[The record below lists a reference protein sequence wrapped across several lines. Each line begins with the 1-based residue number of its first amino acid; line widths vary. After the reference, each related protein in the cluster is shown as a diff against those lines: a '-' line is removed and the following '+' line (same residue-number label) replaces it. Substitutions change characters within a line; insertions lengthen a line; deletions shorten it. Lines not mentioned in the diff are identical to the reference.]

1 MEELIFKVAI
11 VLIIG
16 FIGGKVAERF
26 KLPSVSGYLIFG
38 LFLGPSLGLIFTG
51 FDGFITASDQS
62 SLKFISEIA
71 LAFIAFS
78 IGSEF
83 RLKNLKKQGKEVT
96 TIANYEVIGAVIVVF
111 LALFFI
117 PKPEPIMIGG
127 YNPFSKGN
135 IAFGLVLA
143 SMSAATAPA
152 ATLIVM
158 REYRAYGT
166 VTKTILPVVA
176 LDDIHGIIIFG
187 FAISV
192 AKMLVA
198 PGTSGLAFS
207 IAKPFIEVFGS
218 ILIGGIIGY
227 LLVLITKRL
236 KKELA
241 DHQVISV
248 AAIFLTMGIM
258 MLINKAFE
266 AQSIAMSILL
276 ANMMAGAVI
285 ANLSNK
291 RDETFKSI
299 DNFTTPFYVLFF
311 TLAGAS
317 LDLGILGQG
326 ILISILAIVYI
337 LARGLGKYFGAYTGA
352 AIAKSPKLVRRNI
365 GFALLPQGGV
375 SLGLLVIVQAQL
387 SSFYP
392 LISTIIML
400 SILVYETTGPI
411 FAKYAI
417 SSAGEINGLD
427 RLEELSQ
434 IDIKE

>member
-158 REYRAYGT
+158 REYHAYGP

-207 IAKPFIEVFGS
+207 IAKPFIEVFS
-218 ILIGGIIGY
+218 
-227 LLVLITKRL
+227 
-236 KKELA
+236 
-241 DHQVISV
+241 
-248 AAIFLTMGIM
+248 
-258 MLINKAFE
+258 
-266 AQSIAMSILL
+266 
-276 ANMMAGAVI
+276 
-285 ANLSNK
+285 
-291 RDETFKSI
+291 
-299 DNFTTPFYVLFF
+299 
-311 TLAGAS
+311 
-317 LDLGILGQG
+317 
-326 ILISILAIVYI
+326 
-337 LARGLGKYFGAYTGA
+337 
-352 AIAKSPKLVRRNI
+352 
-365 GFALLPQGGV
+365 
-375 SLGLLVIVQAQL
+375 
-387 SSFYP
+387 
-392 LISTIIML
+392 
-400 SILVYETTGPI
+400 SILVGGNRKSTRLNSSHVRISYAVFCLKKKKI
-411 FAKYAI
+411 KYI
-417 SSAGEINGLD
+417 L
-427 RLEELSQ
+427 
-434 IDIKE
+434 